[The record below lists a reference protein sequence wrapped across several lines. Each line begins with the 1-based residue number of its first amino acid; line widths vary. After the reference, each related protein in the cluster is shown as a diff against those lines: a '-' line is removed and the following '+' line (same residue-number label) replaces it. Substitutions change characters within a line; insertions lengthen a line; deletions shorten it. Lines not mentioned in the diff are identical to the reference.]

1 MNRPTFAIT
10 VTFELVPGHRDR
22 FLELVR
28 ENAATSLR
36 AEPGCRRFDVL
47 IPEREDAVFLYEIY
61 TDRAAFDAHLA
72 SDHFKAF
79 NEATTRMV
87 AAKTITPFA
96 LLEPAGG

>member
-10 VTFELVPGHRDR
+10 VTFELVAGHRDR
-22 FLELVR
+22 FLELVG

-36 AEPGCRRFDVL
+36 AEPGCHRFDVL

-79 NEATTRMV
+79 NEATAGMV
-87 AAKTITPFA
+87 AGKTITPFA